1 MTKLTHKDYIK
12 ICKQHFIP
20 DKENISFYVNRIY
33 VDYEVF
39 FWVKEYDYVKYYK
52 RLSITP
58 SHNIVTNYDGY
69 EIIETKER
77 LIDAIS
83 EFFKNYKM
91 KQIHVKKLEIKK
103 DFQV

>member
-1 MTKLTHKDYIK
+1 MIKLTYKDYVE
-12 ICKQHFIP
+12 ICKQYLIA
-20 DKENISFYVNRIY
+20 DKENISFYMNRIY
-33 VDYEVF
+33 VDYEVL
-39 FWVKEYDYVKYYK
+39 FWVKESEYVKYYK

-58 SHNIVTNYDGY
+58 LHNIVTNYDGY

-91 KQIHVKKLEIKK
+91 KQIQVKKLEIIK
-103 DFQV
+103 DF

>member
-1 MTKLTHKDYIK
+1 MTKLTREDYIE
-12 ICKQHFIP
+12 ICKQYLIA
-20 DKENISFYVNRIY
+20 DKENISFYLKKVY
-33 VDYEVF
+33 VDYKVF
-39 FWVKEYDYVKYYK
+39 FWVGEYEYVKYYK
-52 RLSITP
+52 KLSITP
-58 SHNIVTNYDGY
+58 SHDIVTNYDGH